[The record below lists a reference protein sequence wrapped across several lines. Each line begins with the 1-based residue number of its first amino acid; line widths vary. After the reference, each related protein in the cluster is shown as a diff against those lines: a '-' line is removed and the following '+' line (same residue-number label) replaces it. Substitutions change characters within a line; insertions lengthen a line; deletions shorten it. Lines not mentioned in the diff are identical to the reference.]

1 LGGAVIVMR
10 RVETD
15 ERYVGEVLLKLF
27 QGERFQKKE
36 YQERTVNVVMDGIKQ
51 LGITQDER
59 LYICSGYIFS
69 DARELLGSIGYTVVK
84 KKIVGATQEF
94 AEKEFVKSLTRLG
107 VGDEATVTSMRS
119 FDSFLEWALEDLDER
134 ERFVKT
140 GWSSWPKLRE
150 GVRPE

>member
-1 LGGAVIVMR
+1 MMR

-15 ERYVGEVLLKLF
+15 ERYVGEVLLDFF
-27 QGERFQKKE
+27 QDKRFQKKE
-36 YQERTVNVVMDGIKQ
+36 YLERTVNVVMDGIKQ
-51 LGITQDER
+51 LGIAQDER

-94 AEKEFVKSLTRLG
+94 AEKEFVKSLTCLG
-107 VGDEATVTSMRS
+107 VGDEATVASMRS
-119 FDSFLEWALEDLDER
+119 FNSFLEWVLENLDER